1 MENLGIG
8 RWVAR
13 KAERQRDAIAIV
25 HRNDRI
31 AYGAL
36 SQRIDRLAEAL
47 AGRGVRPG
55 DRVAYLGNNHPA
67 FLETLFAT
75 ATLGAIFVPLNTR
88 LAPPEIEFMLADSG
102 TSLLVFHDE
111 LRELARAGSHA
122 TGVRQRIVVEG
133 EGEAGVERYEA
144 VLASAEAAPRD
155 VPVGLDDAAVS
166 LYTSGTTGHPK
177 GAVITHG
184 NFHWNSFNVM
194 VDYGVSPGERVLL
207 ISPMFHV
214 ASLSNGALA
223 GLLQGGTVVLH
234 EKFDPA
240 HVLETIECERIT
252 MLAGVP
258 TTFQMLQEH
267 PHWERAD
274 ISSLQRLT
282 CGGSAVP
289 ERLMEAFG
297 ERGLGFSVGYGMT
310 ETSPGATA
318 LPPDRARDKVG
329 SSGLAHFFTDVKIV
343 DDQGR
348 EAATGAV
355 GEIWVKGP
363 NVIKEYWNRPD
374 ATASAFEQG
383 WFKSG
388 DLGYFDDEGFIFIS
402 DRLKDMIIS
411 GGENIYSA
419 EVENIIMEFSEI
431 AAVALVGIPD
441 EKWGE
446 VPHAYVQLQPGAE
459 LAPDA
464 ILAHLTGRLAKYKIP
479 KQIVFVD
486 EFARTA
492 SGKIRKTELRK

>member
-155 VPVGLDDAAVS
+155 VPVGLDDAAVI

-318 LPPDRARDKVG
+318 LPRIAPGTRSAPPASRISSPTSRSSTTRGARLPPVPSERSGSRDRTSSRSTGTGPTRPLPPSSRAG
-329 SSGLAHFFTDVKIV
+329 SSRAIS
-343 DDQGR
+343 
-348 EAATGAV
+348 ATSMT
-355 GEIWVKGP
+355 
-363 NVIKEYWNRPD
+363 R
-374 ATASAFEQG
+374 AS
-383 WFKSG
+383 S
-388 DLGYFDDEGFIFIS
+388 S
-402 DRLKDMIIS
+402 S
-411 GGENIYSA
+411 
-419 EVENIIMEFSEI
+419 
-431 AAVALVGIPD
+431 P
-441 EKWGE
+441 
-446 VPHAYVQLQPGAE
+446 
-459 LAPDA
+459 
-464 ILAHLTGRLAKYKIP
+464 TG
-479 KQIVFVD
+479 
-486 EFARTA
+486 
-492 SGKIRKTELRK
+492 